1 MSKSLFI
8 DPNTWDLAV
17 DIDGNIAVADEDYR
31 IAQDCSCAVR
41 TFKPE
46 VYFDMSYGIPYTAQ
60 ILGQRPPLQ
69 LVKKRYEDLAK
80 TVTSVAD
87 ARCTLTGVNN
97 RVLTGFITLTTTS
110 GGNLDI
116 GF

>member
-1 MSKSLFI
+1 MSKSLFL
-8 DPNTWDLAV
+8 DPNTWNLAV
-17 DIDGNIAVADEDYR
+17 DIDGNIARCSPPYS
-31 IAQDCSCAVR
+31 IAQDVSCAVR

-46 VYFDMSYGIPYTAQ
+46 VYFDQAYGIPYTAE
-60 ILGQRPPLQ
+60 ILGKRPPLQ

-80 TVTSVAD
+80 TVTGVAD
-87 ARCTLTGVNN
+87 ARCTLTGVKH
-97 RVLTGFITLTTTS
+97 RVLTGYITLTTTD

>member
-1 MSKSLFI
+1 MSKSLFL

-17 DIDGNIAVADEDYR
+17 DIDGNIAVADEPYR
-31 IAQDCSCAVR
+31 ISQDCSCAVR

-46 VYFDMSYGIPYTAQ
+46 FYFDMSYGMPYSTE
-60 ILGQRPPLQ
+60 ILGKLPPLQ
-69 LVKKRYEDLAK
+69 LVKQRYEDIAK

-87 ARCTLTGVNN
+87 ARCTLTGLKK
-97 RVLTGFITLTTTS
+97 RTLTGYITLTTTA
-110 GGNLDI
+110 GGNLEI